1 MPMLKL
7 LDALLYAN
15 ACGSNL
21 LFEAATGASVLLKD
35 LFGKEFQDM

>member
-7 LDALLYAN
+7 LDAPLYAN